1 MLATVAMLFALLPS
15 TRPKLSLIFDVTEF
29 EFGVRIPPSA
39 PTPLMLVYNTERWV
53 DLFYLE
59 KIELKPIG
67 FVKTKALGKEVRDK
81 SNVSEIILHSSLAEA
96 LEGIADFSHLFV
108 IFWMHEISNKER
120 RAVKVHPR
128 GRLDMPMLGVFATR
142 TPHRQNPIGL
152 TLVELIGVQGNI
164 VTVRGLD
171 AFNGTPVL
179 DIKPFDPWDLNDD
192 LIVPKWWVNLEKE
205 RLEKQ
210 KSCK

>member
-1 MLATVAMLFALLPS
+1 
-15 TRPKLSLIFDVTEF
+15 
-29 EFGVRIPPSA
+29 
-39 PTPLMLVYNTERWV
+39 
-53 DLFYLE
+53 
-59 KIELKPIG
+59 
-67 FVKTKALGKEVRDK
+67 
-81 SNVSEIILHSSLAEA
+81 

-128 GRLDMPMLGVFATR
+128 GRLDMPLLGVFATR

-152 TLVELIGVQGNI
+152 TLVELVGVQGNI

-192 LIVPKWWVNLEKE
+192 VIVPKWWVNLEKE
-205 RLEKQ
+205 RLEEQ